1 MSQFDK
7 NACNEYNELS
17 RRQVLGAGAF
27 GLMSLAIPDWLP
39 KVVLANDFVSNRD
52 VIVQIY
58 LRGGCD
64 GLSICV
70 PYGDSALYTH
80 RPNIAVA
87 PPRSNGSRSGT
98 SIDLD
103 GFFALPGSLAP
114 LYEIFLNRGLAI
126 VHATGSTDPSR
137 SHFDAQ
143 RYMEV
148 GKPQDPS
155 ISTGWLGRHLA
166 TSQPMRNGA
175 PLRGLGMSFGLQQTL
190 AGGPLSVPV
199 PDPSNFNIDG
209 DSTTRAARRTWL
221 SQQYANEQ
229 AMLQAAAINTQ
240 ATIDL
245 LGTIGF
251 STYSSS
257 GTMAYPSTTMGNS
270 LRMTAALIKAD
281 VGVEA
286 IAIDMGGWDT
296 HSNQGATTGTMANN
310 MAQLGNALRAFYEDL
325 VGQGRFGNVTTVIMS
340 EFGRTVRENSSA
352 GTDHGHGNVMLLMG
366 GNVNGGLVHTNGWPG
381 LAAAN
386 LYQGQDLAIK
396 IDHRDVLAEV
406 IANRLGN
413 GANLG
418 TILPNYTP
426 TPRGIV
432 L

>member
-64 GLSICV
+64 GLSVCV

-80 RPNIAVA
+80 RPNIAIG
-87 PPRSNGSRSGT
+87 PPGSGATQGSA
-98 SIDLD
+98 IDLD
-103 GFFALPGSLAP
+103 GFFGLAP
-114 LYEIFLNRGLAI
+114 ALTQLYEVYQNRGLAI
-126 VHATGSTDPSR
+126 VHSTGSTDPSR

-148 GKPQDPS
+148 GKPQDAS

-166 TSQPMRNGA
+166 TSQPMRTNA

-199 PDPSNFNIDG
+199 PDPSNFNIEG
-209 DSTTRAARRTWL
+209 DTTSRTARRTWL

-229 AMLQAAAINTQ
+229 ALLREAAINTQ

-251 STYSSS
+251 SAYSTS
-257 GTMAYPSTTMGNS
+257 GSVPYPNTSMGNS
-270 LRMTAALIKAD
+270 LRMTAALIRAD

-296 HSNQGATTGTMANN
+296 HINQGAGNGTMASN
-310 MAQLGNALRAFYEDL
+310 MSQLGNALRAFYEDL
-325 VGQGRFGNVTTVIMS
+325 VGQGRFGSVTTVIMS

-366 GNVNGGLVHTNGWPG
+366 GNVNGGRVHTNGWPG
-381 LAAAN
+381 LSAAN
-386 LYQGQDLAIK
+386 LYQGQDLAIT

-406 IANRLGN
+406 ITNRLGN
-413 GANLG
+413 GQNLG
-418 TILPNYTP
+418 AILPNYNP
-426 TPRGIV
+426 VSRGIV